1 MTKGETYEEFVQ
13 KFEPKKTTDDCY
25 TPEPV
30 YDAVA
35 GWVERRYGIPRERF
49 VRPFWPGG
57 DYEAEDYP
65 EGCAVVDNPPFSI
78 LSRIKRFY
86 RDRGVPFFLFAP
98 ALTCIGDGEFC
109 AVCTGIQVTYENGAK
124 VPTAFVTNMEP
135 GVRLMTAPDLY
146 RAVAEAARPEGRK
159 ELPKYAYPD
168 HVVTAAMA
176 ARWSKYGV
184 EVSVP
189 ASESVRI
196 SALDMQRTRGI
207 GAYGGALLVSDRV
220 ATKCADAGSVADER
234 ATEAAAQ
241 EVAAARRAERWQLSP
256 RELRI
261 VAGLA

>member
-13 KFEPKKTTDDCY
+13 KFEPKRTTDDCY

-98 ALTCIGDGEFC
+98 TLTLIGDGEFC
-109 AVCTGIQVTYENGAK
+109 AVAVGASVTYENGAK
-124 VPTAFVTNMEP
+124 VSTSFVTNMEP

-146 RAVAEAARPEGRK
+146 EAVTEADELVRAEGRR

-168 HVVTAAMA
+168 HVVTSAMA

-189 ASESVRI
+189 ASESVCI

-207 GAYGGALLVSDRV
+207 GAYGGALLLSDRM
-220 ATKCADAGSVADER
+220 ARER
-234 ATEAAAQ
+234 AAA
-241 EVAAARRAERWQLSP
+241 ERAARERAAAERWQLSP